1 MNSPMTKDSSS
12 IKGKRLVWIRVLA
25 VALLVAIYFVIAA
38 LPSRTDER
46 REAEDA
52 GMKGLITASLQS
64 CLDTTASAVSGMA
77 SISEV
82 GSGKKPVSVLLTK
95 YVDGPGYQDYGY
107 YADRTPVIPGGI
119 MQTATL
125 TYYLDQG
132 AVSLDKRMPTR
143 QGILPELAHGTESPL
158 PDPHIVDYER
168 TTGRDTISVR
178 EGFLKSYRYVTD
190 RYVLDDLDPKKGP
203 RHWSRYRGFMDNL
216 DRYFGTSDVY
226 YVPPY
231 YYRGPV
237 KRSIASI
244 CDGSGIVLSHG
255 QILQFYGSIANGGIR
270 PARRYFPKRRI
281 CSEEVA
287 KEMAALLREN
297 VTGGTGTLLRD
308 CPVPVAGKTG
318 AGILD
323 KGGIPGYG
331 NIDEKGEVWVCSFV
345 GFFPS
350 YEPKYTLCVTLYF
363 NDYPGYSLPALA
375 FGDIIKGIM
384 DKGLL

>member
-1 MNSPMTKDSSS
+1 MTKNPSS
-12 IKGKRLVWIRVLA
+12 IKGKRPVWIRVLA

-46 REAEDA
+46 RDAEDA
-52 GMKGLITASLQS
+52 VMKGLITASLQS
-64 CLDTTASAVSGMA
+64 CLDTTATAVAGMA

-82 GSGKKPVSVLLTK
+82 GSGKNPVGVFLAK
-95 YVDGPGYQDYGY
+95 NEDGSAYEDHFSSSN
-107 YADRTPVIPGGI
+107 RVPVVPGGI

-125 TYYLDQG
+125 AYYLDQG
-132 AVSLDKRMPTR
+132 AVSLDKMLPTC
-143 QGILPELAHGTESPL
+143 QGILPELARDAGSPL
-158 PDPHIVDYER
+158 PDPHVVDYER
-168 TTGRDTISVR
+168 TTGMDSISVR

-190 RYVLDDLDPKKGP
+190 RYVLDDLDPRRGP
-203 RHWSRYRGFMDNL
+203 RHWSRYRGFMDIL

-226 YVPPY
+226 YVQPY

-237 KRSIASI
+237 MRSIASI
-244 CDGSGIVLSHG
+244 CDGSGIILSHG

-270 PARRYFPKRRI
+270 PAHRYFPKKRI

-287 KEMAALLREN
+287 QEMADLLRMNVTRGTGALLK
-297 VTGGTGTLLRD
+297 D
-308 CPVPVAGKTG
+308 CPVPVSGKAG

-323 KGGIPGYG
+323 KGRVPRYG
-331 NIDEKGEVWVCSFV
+331 FIEEEGEVRVCSFV

-350 YEPKYTLCVTLYF
+350 DEPKYTLCVTLYF

-375 FGDIIKGIM
+375 FGDIVKGIM